1 MEITISI
8 KWLFIVI
15 GAIVTIACVI
25 WGYINT
31 EKGGQLAT
39 LGCIFPTL
47 VWFISIIVLL
57 IYWIIFI
64 K

>member
-15 GAIVTIACVI
+15 GAIVTVACVI
-25 WGYINT
+25 WGNINT
-31 EKGGQLAT
+31 GKGGQLAA

-47 VWFISIIVLL
+47 A
-57 IYWIIFI
+57 
-64 K
+64 